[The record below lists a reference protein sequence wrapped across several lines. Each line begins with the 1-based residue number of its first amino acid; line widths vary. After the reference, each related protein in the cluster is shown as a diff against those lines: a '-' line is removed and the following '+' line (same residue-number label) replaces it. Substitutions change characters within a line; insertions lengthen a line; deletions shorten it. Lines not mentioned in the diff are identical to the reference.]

1 MEYLT
6 THDLIWVNNAVT
18 GKVNGFDYVP
28 LEAAMAGQYL
38 YGSSR
43 DVPAQAAT
51 LLERLLFRPPFSCG
65 NRRTAFLAALTFLN
79 ANGYA
84 TTCSDAEAAQVIRE
98 VAQRQRTPR
107 QAIADLASPS
117 DTPLPGGLT
126 LRKLIMHECNH
137 HAEALKLLADGD

>member
-6 THDLIWVNNAVT
+6 THDLVWVNNAVT

-38 YGSSR
+38 YGNSR

-51 LLERLLFRPPFSCG
+51 LLERLLFRPPFSGG
-65 NRRTAFLAALTFLN
+65 NRRTAFIATLTFLN
-79 ANGYA
+79 ANSYA
-84 TTCSDAEAAQVIRE
+84 TKCSDAEAAQLVRE

-107 QAIADLASPS
+107 QAIAELAAPS
-117 DTPLPGGLT
+117 DRPLPGGIT
-126 LRKLIMHECNH
+126 LRKLIMHVCNR
-137 HAEALKLLADGD
+137 HAEALNLLAEGD